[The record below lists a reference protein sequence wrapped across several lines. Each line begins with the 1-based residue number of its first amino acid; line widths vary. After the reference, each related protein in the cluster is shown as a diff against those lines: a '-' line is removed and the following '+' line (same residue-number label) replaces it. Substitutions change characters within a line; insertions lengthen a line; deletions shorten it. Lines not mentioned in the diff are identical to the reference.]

1 LAALIV
7 NCAVDVCP
15 LCEAVIVATV
25 FVPTAEVVTGNVAVV
40 APAITVTDEGTVALV
55 VDEVRLTDT
64 PPAGAAVASVIVPV
78 VLPPPITV
86 VGLRVT
92 DQDGTVTVRV
102 AFADWPPAVAVMVL
116 VVVAPTVSEVT
127 VKLAE
132 VVPAGMV
139 TDPGTVAAVLLL
151 DVKATAKPPVGA
163 LLLIVTVAV
172 DGVPPATVVGLR
184 VTALTTGGLTVMV
197 AVLFVVPVAAVIVG
211 VVTVPTARVVTVKVA
226 LVWPAATTT
235 DVGTVAAVVAFELR
249 VTVVPPV
256 GAGPLIVT
264 VPVEGDPPVT
274 GDGLMLNALTRGAST
289 VTLAVFDEPPVSVPV
304 TVTAV
309 LAVTAVVVAV

>member
-1 LAALIV
+1 
-7 NCAVDVCP
+7 
-15 LCEAVIVATV
+15 
-25 FVPTAEVVTGNVAVV
+25 
-40 APAITVTDEGTVALV
+40 
-55 VDEVRLTDT
+55 
-64 PPAGAAVASVIVPV
+64 
-78 VLPPPITV
+78 
-86 VGLRVT
+86 
-92 DQDGTVTVRV
+92 
-102 AFADWPPAVAVMVL
+102 
-116 VVVAPTVSEVT
+116 
-127 VKLAE
+127 
-132 VVPAGMV
+132 
-139 TDPGTVAAVLLL
+139 VLLL

-274 GDGLMLNALTRGAST
+274 VVRLRLSALTRGAST
-289 VTLAVFDEPPVSVPV
+289 VTLAVFDAPPVSVPV
-304 TVTAV
+304 IVTTV